1 MGAPQQPGSLKVRL
15 LFSLRR
21 RHLLRLGGD
30 NSSHMILM
38 ASGYGNSQEHSQHAR
53 RDAANND
60 AKYDRDG
67 EIYARKVT
75 AHRIMSV

>member
-1 MGAPQQPGSLKVRL
+1 
-15 LFSLRR
+15 
-21 RHLLRLGGD
+21 
-30 NSSHMILM
+30 MILM